1 MVDSLVRRHY
11 LQRLYLFT
19 TSDNNGTD
27 LGIVVHLIE
36 GRDQLVHQTGTQGV
50 ERLRTVE
57 SDESHTAVCAWTI
70 HSGLNWGV
78 T

>member
-1 MVDSLVRRHY
+1 M
-11 LQRLYLFT
+11 YLFT
-19 TSDNNGTD
+19 ACHHYSPD